1 MDDSETESEPF
12 SPSESDY
19 QPSERSNYSESE
31 GMV

>member
-12 SPSESDY
+12 QESGSDY
-19 QPSERSNYSESE
+19 QPSKRSDSSECE